1 MDSTHKIHTH
11 HAASVNVKMY
21 TRDEEVEKRL
31 LRGRVL
37 LDSDENSL
45 LFAQND
51 PRGPRSAEVFRSAH
65 GRLVRRPDGRYTLT
79 FSAMEGDEKQLRMKL
94 LAEIRENVDKIE
106 DDMKRQLQKQKE
118 AEIKAFGKKEEKKT
132 PKQQEI
138 NGK

>member
-1 MDSTHKIHTH
+1 MDSTTKIHTH
-11 HAASVNVKMY
+11 HADSVNVKMY
-21 TRDEEVEKRL
+21 TRDAEVEKRL

-94 LAEIRENVDKIE
+94 LAEIRENMDKIE